1 MASQYDPSDFVDSDF
16 EATRQSPFSASTT
29 TASAAGEGTRAMS
42 REEVDAK
49 VSEAQLKLVELK
61 RAQEQLE
68 RERASLEETR
78 RRQMEFKNGREEM
91 VHSLT
96 RGLTLL
102 QESEIA
108 ARRETEQMA
117 KSIAALQ
124 DALQKVQALNEQ
136 AWTKESYSTE
146 LTRAL
151 AVVENARMEWNSARL
166 KFAVLSGQTAS
177 KEVGPENS
185 PLASLMAT
193 QSFSELCRMG
203 LALTWPIAL
212 AVLLVFLAVVL
223 KH

>member
-16 EATRQSPFSASTT
+16 DATRQSPFSASTT
-29 TASAAGEGTRAMS
+29 TAAVSGDGSRAMS

-49 VSEAQLKLVELK
+49 VSEAQLKLSELK

-102 QESEIA
+102 QEAEIA
-108 ARRETEQMA
+108 ARRDTEQMA

-124 DALQKVQALNEQ
+124 EALQKVQALNEQ
-136 AWTKESYSTE
+136 AWTKEGYGTE

-166 KFAVLSGQTAS
+166 KFSVLSGQAVA
-177 KEVGPENS
+177 KEGSPENS

-193 QSFSELCRMG
+193 QSFSQLCRMG